1 MKQCSRRR
9 NHDESLSELLAD
21 SDAVALR
28 GFERHGMCFGTVSKQ
43 PAVTLCGG

>member
-1 MKQCSRRR
+1 MKPYSRRR

-28 GFERHGMCFGTVSKQ
+28 GFERHGMCFGTVLQQ